1 MNRRV
6 LGLMALAPLLL
17 HAVASSGLHSAK
29 RSKSAAVDG
38 VVALS
43 EEEEGARAGGKLLVG
58 REAGRDSMARG
69 QNLLAGSIFQGSVLA
84 TTPSPCPP
92 GSEQVLDPVRLCCCV
107 WSLRGLSMWSCVSM
121 CSLVV
126 AGCGS
131 FELRQ

>member
-1 MNRRV
+1 
-6 LGLMALAPLLL
+6 MALAPLLL

-69 QNLLAGSIFQGSVLA
+69 QNLHAGSIFQGL
-84 TTPSPCPP
+84 
-92 GSEQVLDPVRLCCCV
+92 
-107 WSLRGLSMWSCVSM
+107 SLIHI
-121 CSLVV
+121 
-126 AGCGS
+126 
-131 FELRQ
+131 